1 MILGVGHPCTGTGYT
16 AKTLQKSGLKVG
28 HERVAVHGI
37 VSWALAAPL
46 PVGKRIPFTTGLKS
60 GVVPWDSAK
69 VIHVARNPVDSLNS
83 VVAEDNTPAR
93 AHRLRH
99 LENCNGDAVH
109 DAMESMVQWAE
120 FCKSKN
126 PGIIYR
132 VDVPDD
138 NDLLS
143 DFLGVEIRPWN
154 TNYNS
159 KRRSKKFNYNRG
171 DILSQNSELVDR
183 FINLC
188 LYFGYEDE
196 ASILEIGRIN

>member
-1 MILGVGHPCTGTGYT
+1 MREL
-16 AKTLQKSGLKVG
+16 
-28 HERVAVHGI
+28 R
-37 VSWALAAPL
+37 ALAAPL